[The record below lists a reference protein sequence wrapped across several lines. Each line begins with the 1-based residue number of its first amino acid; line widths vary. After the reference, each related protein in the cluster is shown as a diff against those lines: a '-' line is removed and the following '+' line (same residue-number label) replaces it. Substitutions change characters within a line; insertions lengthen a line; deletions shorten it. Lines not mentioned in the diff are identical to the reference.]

1 MAEVLIIEDDDRIRP
16 LLVRGLRE
24 CGHTVTSAPTGMGGL
39 QLAIDSSP
47 DLVVLDLGLPDVD
60 GTQVL
65 SMLRGVSQVPVIIA
79 SARADD
85 PSLVGALDAGAD
97 DYVVKPF
104 TSAQLDAP
112 QHRADARVE
121 LGASTPAGSA
131 PPRSRSATSPS
142 TSRAAGSTSTG
153 TRST

>member
-1 MAEVLIIEDDDRIRP
+1 VAEVLIIEDDDRIRP

-39 QLAIDSSP
+39 QLAVDSRP

-65 SMLRGVSQVPVIIA
+65 SMLRAVSQVPVIIA

-85 PSLVGALDAGAD
+85 PSLVN
-97 DYVVKPF
+97 
-104 TSAQLDAP
+104 
-112 QHRADARVE
+112 
-121 LGASTPAGSA
+121 SA
-131 PPRSRSATSPS
+131 PFEGGWLFKVRITGEPDDLLSADEYTAY
-142 TSRAAGSTSTG
+142 TAG
-153 TRST
+153 